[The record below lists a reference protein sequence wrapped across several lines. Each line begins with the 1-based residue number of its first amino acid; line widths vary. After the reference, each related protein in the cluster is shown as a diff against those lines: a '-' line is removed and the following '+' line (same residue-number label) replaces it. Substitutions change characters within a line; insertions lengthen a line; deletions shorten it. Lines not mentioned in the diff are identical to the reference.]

1 MFLKDGFEMR
11 QITMI
16 IFSDFIPPLYFIP
29 SFLQLSRMQNN
40 LHDPDESMAV
50 TSVSYP
56 NSAAANQSGIK
67 VLKTFANTYTH
78 NFDKENKTI

>member
-1 MFLKDGFEMR
+1 
-11 QITMI
+11 
-16 IFSDFIPPLYFIP
+16 
-29 SFLQLSRMQNN
+29 MQNN

-78 NFDKENKTI
+78 NFDNDKENKTI

>member
-1 MFLKDGFEMR
+1 MFLKGFEMR
-11 QITMI
+11 QITKI
-16 IFSDFIPPLYFIP
+16 IFSYFIPPQYFIP

-67 VLKTFANTYTH
+67 VLKTFAG
-78 NFDKENKTI
+78 I

>member
-1 MFLKDGFEMR
+1 MFLKGFEMR
-11 QITMI
+11 QITKI
-16 IFSDFIPPLYFIP
+16 IFSYFIPPLNFIP